1 MFSRARALKISL
13 PLLTVAIVSAC
24 LVVVTRPYVR
34 YDGIFEDVSA
44 WGAFF
49 NVFGVAYAI
58 VAGFLLVTVLNR
70 YSALS
75 QTIED
80 ELNAVE
86 SVRDFLVYFGED
98 QHAPAQALRTAL
110 ARYIKTV
117 ANAEWQEMADPAI
130 PCNSDT
136 SEELYEI
143 MRCTGNIRVADDRNL
158 SILSAVITSS
168 ADLAKMRT
176 RRIALANERLPPRL
190 RMLLIFMSVA
200 LTLAFLALGVRSLG
214 VHVFMTAALS
224 VSVYLIYWVIEDL
237 DHPFYGI
244 WNIDRTPLDEL
255 IKRFESETSDASPV
269 AAQQAHGESTLKR
282 GQVCS

>member
-1 MFSRARALKISL
+1 MLSRARILRISP
-13 PLLTVAIVSAC
+13 PLLAVAVVSAC
-24 LVVVTRPYVR
+24 LVVVSRSYFR
-34 YDGIFEDVSA
+34 YDGIVEDVSA

-49 NVFGVAYAI
+49 TVFGVTYAI

-86 SVRDFLVYFGED
+86 SIRDFLVYFGGD
-98 QHAPAQALRTAL
+98 QHTPAQELKTAL
-110 ARYIKTV
+110 ARYTKAV
-117 ANAEWQEMADPAI
+117 ATTEWQEMADPAI

-143 MRCTGNIRVADDRNL
+143 MRCAGKICVADDRDL

-168 ADLAKMRT
+168 SDLAKMRT
-176 RRIALANERLPPRL
+176 RRIALANERLPLRL
-190 RMLLIFMSVA
+190 RLLLLFMSVA
-200 LTLAFLALGVRSLG
+200 LASAFLALGVRSLG
-214 VHVFMTAALS
+214 THVFMTVALS

-255 IKRFESETSDASPV
+255 VKRFESETSSVLP
-269 AAQQAHGESTLKR
+269 AAQSGKGELLTPPPHTT
-282 GQVCS
+282 